1 MVDLHRVGD
10 HWRTLG
16 LLVSPDDDPRYLIV
30 DDIWEPSLVSE
41 WNAKSP
47 EDQRIKPGD
56 IILAVNGASV
66 SGEEMLA
73 KIQVKNTFIHYGTEQ
88 EDEQPAYRPSKS
100 GPAVHIGHLRSFEMD
115 EAAAA
120 ADGSLGMSANTTG
133 FARAD
138 PAIVP
143 MPVMPEEPP
152 SPASRAALAPSPAR
166 APPSTMLAPAPM
178 LAASSLPE
186 AKCSRSQREVPAV
199 AVKNTVKNTFIHYD
213 DDDDEQ
219 PDYQPA
225 KSGPALLVGTAY
237 SASVPAWVPLPASVP
252 SPRVLPS
259 TTPPSQRAA
268 PPAAAPSGAAFVPS
282 ESVGSASHAAGT
294 CKACAHNW
302 KPGSCC
308 KGYDCTFCHMCTE
321 EDFKR
326 RRREKLN
333 RLKAEKDRRRREGE
347 GEELGEGTSGSAAS
361 PALSSSSPGPQQADT
376 KPRTLESEGLGL
388 DRAQFGG
395 ELVVGELTTSS
406 SSEGARIVWAVEM
419 RKLRGSS
426 QGLSRRLSVQL
437 GDVEVPFLILVG
449 PASEEAACA
458 SRGISLQLKCM
469 YAGALAEKRLR
480 CGVRFAV
487 GWHAEYRL
495 ASESHDFAASS
506 VCSLPPK
513 DCIWLLDPSE
523 PRCILRIEVWPV
535 IR

>member
-1 MVDLHRVGD
+1 MLSSSGSTDSD
-10 HWRTLG
+10 
-16 LLVSPDDDPRYLIV
+16 
-30 DDIWEPSLVSE
+30 
-41 WNAKSP
+41 
-47 EDQRIKPGD
+47 
-56 IILAVNGASV
+56 AVP
-66 SGEEMLA
+66 
-73 KIQVKNTFIHYGTEQ
+73 VKNTFIHYGTEE

-100 GPAVHIGHLRSFEMD
+100 GPAVHIGHLRSYEMD
-115 EAAAA
+115 LAAAA
-120 ADGSLGMSANTTG
+120 ADGSLGRSANTTG

-138 PAIVP
+138 PAFVP

-152 SPASRAALAPSPAR
+152 SPASGAALAPSPAR
-166 APPSTMLAPAPM
+166 APPSTMLAPAPT
-178 LAASSLPE
+178 LAASSLP
-186 AKCSRSQREVPAV
+186 EVPAV

-225 KSGPALLVGTAY
+225 KSGPAKLVGTGY
-237 SASVPAWVPLPASVP
+237 SASVPAWVPLPASVV
-252 SPRVLPS
+252 SPRALPS

-268 PPAAAPSGAAFVPS
+268 PLPAAAPSGAAFVPS

-302 KPGSCC
+302 KPGGCC
-308 KGYDCTFCHMCTE
+308 KGYDCSFCHMCSE

-326 RRREKLN
+326 RRKEKLN
-333 RLKAEKDRRRREGE
+333 RLKAEKDRRRRDGE
-347 GEELGEGTSGSAAS
+347 GEELGEGTPGSAAS

-376 KPRTLESEGLGL
+376 KPRTLESEV
-388 DRAQFGG
+388 
-395 ELVVGELTTSS
+395 VVGELTTSF

-419 RKLRGSS
+419 RKIRGSS

-449 PASEEAACA
+449 PASEEAACG
-458 SRGISLQLKCM
+458 SLGISLQLKCM
-469 YAGALAEKRLR
+469 YASALAEKRLR

-506 VCSLPPK
+506 VCSLPRK
-513 DCIWLLDPSE
+513 DCLWLLDSSE

-535 IR
+535 CR